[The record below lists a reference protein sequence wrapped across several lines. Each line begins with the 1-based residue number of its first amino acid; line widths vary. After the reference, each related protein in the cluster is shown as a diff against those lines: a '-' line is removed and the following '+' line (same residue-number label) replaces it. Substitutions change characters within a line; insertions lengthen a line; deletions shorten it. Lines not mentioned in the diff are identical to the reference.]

1 MSFGPVFRFVA
12 GAEYTA
18 RTIATAL
25 SRAGT
30 ARA

>member
-18 RTIATAL
+18 RTIAAAL
-25 SRAGT
+25 SRT
-30 ARA
+30 AMACT